1 MYFIID
7 EVDRCIED
15 NNGNKLLLVIPR
27 DKNKE
32 VLTKYTELWDGI
44 KNLVEKINDNPGESG
59 KGFMKI
65 EFNSDDNLPLN
76 KKPKLHNLNL
86 FFKKTTN
93 IIHKFS

>member
-7 EVDRCIED
+7 DVDRCIED
-15 NNGNKLLLVIPR
+15 NNRNKLLLVIPR

-44 KNLVEKINDNPGESG
+44 KNLIEKTNDKPDEYG

-65 EFNSDDNLPLN
+65 EFYSNDNLPLN
-76 KKPKLHNLNL
+76 KKNQS
-86 FFKKTTN
+86 FIT
-93 IIHKFS
+93 